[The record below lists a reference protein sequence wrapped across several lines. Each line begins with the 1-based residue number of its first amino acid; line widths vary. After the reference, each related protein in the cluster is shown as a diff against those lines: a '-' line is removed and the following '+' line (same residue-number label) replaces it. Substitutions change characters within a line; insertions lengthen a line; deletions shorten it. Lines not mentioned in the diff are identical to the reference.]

1 MTRLPAVH
9 LFYRR
14 GTSTQGRRG
23 HPMAMLLCSLDETRP
38 LEIITKNNND
48 ASTQLAP
55 TRLIAFAMYFFQS
68 FQSKTRKQPS
78 KKTCEPRHIT
88 ARQSPQGW
96 ARLHEVRI
104 CGSPGVHCHESLRIV
119 PCNTGLG
126 RIFSIGSCVQ
136 WLTVGSVR
144 ANALTPSPKRC
155 SVKCAGGSAI

>member
-78 KKTCEPRHIT
+78 NKHKKRTLFTLIHVQFNCVTRWSSIVCVFRKIGSGSNSLQGNAMT
-88 ARQSPQGW
+88 KAVLKQSWFGAHGCP
-96 ARLHEVRI
+96 L
-104 CGSPGVHCHESLRIV
+104 LR
-119 PCNTGLG
+119 LG
-126 RIFSIGSCVQ
+126 RLIAHPGF
-136 WLTVGSVR
+136 
-144 ANALTPSPKRC
+144 
-155 SVKCAGGSAI
+155 